1 MSNPVKELKDQHQP
15 HVLNVLANLA
25 RKAATSKKN
34 LTAEEIKNSNNHSF
48 SESAIQSILETLEKN
63 NMVEKSYTIT
73 DVGKAW
79 LYYKAKES
87 ELKKCLK

>member
-15 HVLNVLANLA
+15 RVLNVLANLA
-25 RKAATSKKN
+25 RKAATPNKN
-34 LTAEEIKNSNNHSF
+34 LTAEKIKDLNNHSF
-48 SESAIQSILETLEKN
+48 SEQAIQSILETLEKN

-79 LYYKAKES
+79 LYYRTKED